1 MLDVQISVSEFCFR
15 RLDFRRKECNSFQ
28 IVDQDREKHHRILR
42 NWTDR
47 VAMKHQRTQHRII
60 EEEKKQEK
68 SYIDSFIIKNKPR
81 TITFHHSNIMTTIR
95 SNTTMYNQRNK
106 IIDSIIIRTIFRLET
121 INVRNFTR
129 KIQRVIQP
137 Y

>member
-60 EEEKKQEK
+60 EEEKTRQ
-68 SYIDSFIIKNKPR
+68 ILHR
-81 TITFHHSNIMTTIR
+81 QFHHQKQAKNHHVSPQQ
-95 SNTTMYNQRNK
+95 YN
-106 IIDSIIIRTIFRLET
+106 DHD
-121 INVRNFTR
+121 
-129 KIQRVIQP
+129 
-137 Y
+137 